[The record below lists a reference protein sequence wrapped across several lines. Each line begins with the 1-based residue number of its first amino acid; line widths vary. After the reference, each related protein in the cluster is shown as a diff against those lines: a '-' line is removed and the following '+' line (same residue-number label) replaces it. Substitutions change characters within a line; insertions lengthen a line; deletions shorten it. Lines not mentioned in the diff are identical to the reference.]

1 MSTVFVHVGQAGC
14 QIANALWPALACER
28 ASSPDL
34 FYHNVSDR
42 AGLPHPRAVLVDA
55 EPKVIQSMLS
65 VPGPNHAF
73 DPDASAWSQSGRG
86 GNFALGYGG
95 QRGAGESP
103 SSGLLGHA
111 LECVRHQV
119 ERCNGT
125 HLGTVLMH
133 SLGGGSGSGLGARV
147 CEEIRDAYP
156 QVPLLVASV
165 LPLSAG
171 ENPAQSLNAIL
182 ALASVQESAD
192 GIILLENDRLLA
204 SAEASKPAADVGA
217 GHCGSLGMM
226 NAILARDLLP
236 LLCPP
241 VPAVPLDTG
250 ELLAFVCP
258 MPTHRFTQVLG
269 AQIAAPHNTP
279 PTDLRPLL
287 GALTRGAPRVARPA
301 TPGGGNVLAMRA
313 VFRGVQPPPTAV
325 ISSELLGRFG
335 GAAVWQ
341 PHPVDARSSAVFL
354 RSTPSVACASAIV
367 NWKRSGQVLRDVLGR
382 ARKKY
387 SSRMFT
393 HWYDSHG
400 FGADVFANA
409 FETISDVVAN
419 YEAS

>member
-14 QIANALWPALACER
+14 QIANCLWSALACER
-28 ASSPDL
+28 APSPDL

-65 VPGPNHAF
+65 APGPSHAF

-103 SSGLLGHA
+103 SSGLLGDS
-111 LECVRHQV
+111 LDCVRHQV
-119 ERCNGT
+119 ERCHGT
-125 HLGTVLMH
+125 HLGTVLTH

-147 CEEIRDAYP
+147 CEELRDAYP
-156 QVPLLVASV
+156 QTPLLVTSV
-165 LPLSAG
+165 LPLSVG

-182 ALASVQESAD
+182 ALASLQESAD
-192 GIILLENDRLLA
+192 GIILCENDRLLA
-204 SAEASKPAADVGA
+204 TAEASKPTADGET
-217 GHCGSLGMM
+217 GPGSSLGMM

-236 LLCPP
+236 LFCSQA
-241 VPAVPLDTG
+241 PAIPLDIG
-250 ELLAFVCP
+250 ELLSFVCP

-269 AQIAAPHNTP
+269 AQVAAPHSTP

-287 GALTRGAPRVARPA
+287 TALVRGAPRVARPA
-301 TPGGGNVLAMRA
+301 TPEGGNILAMRA
-313 VFRGVQPPPTAV
+313 VFRGVQPPPADV
-325 ISSELLGRFG
+325 MSSELLNRFG
-335 GAAVWQ
+335 GAASWQ
-341 PHPVDARSSAVFL
+341 PHPVDARSSAAFL
-354 RSTPSVACASAIV
+354 RSAPSAACVSTIV
-367 NWKRSGQVLRDVLGR
+367 NWKRSGLVLRDVLGR

-387 SSRMFT
+387 ASRMFT
-393 HWYDSHG
+393 HWYDCHG

-409 FETISDVVAN
+409 FETIGDVVAN